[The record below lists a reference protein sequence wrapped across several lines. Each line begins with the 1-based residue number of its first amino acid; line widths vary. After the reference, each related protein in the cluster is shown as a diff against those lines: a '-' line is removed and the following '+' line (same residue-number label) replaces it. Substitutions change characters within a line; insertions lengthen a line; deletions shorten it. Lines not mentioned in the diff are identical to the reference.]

1 MNLSRSQR
9 STPSVSSS
17 KKIGGKNC
25 GVASSSRAETSARKT
40 SVKSSASQ
48 PGAEQIALRAY
59 FIAERRR
66 SLGIDGDETSDWIA
80 AEKELLAELKAK

>member
-9 STPSVSSS
+9 STSSASSS
-17 KKIGGKNC
+17 KKLGGRKS
-25 GVASSSRAETSARKT
+25 GAASSSRAESSAHKT
-40 SVKSSASQ
+40 SLKSSASH
-48 PGAEQIALRAY
+48 PSAEQVALRAY

-80 AEKELLAELKAK
+80 AERELRAELEAK

>member
-9 STPSVSSS
+9 STSSASSS
-17 KKIGGKNC
+17 KKIGGKKS
-25 GVASSSRAETSARKT
+25 GVASSQRAETSARKT
-40 SVKSSASQ
+40 AGKSSASQ